1 LIKPDNEKKISK
13 ILEDLPDFTSFCS
26 EIKSKIGAINS
37 NMKAFNEREKLKK
50 QDIQEFGS
58 LIRR

>member
-26 EIKSKIGAINS
+26 EIKSKIGAMNS
-37 NMKAFNEREKLKK
+37 NMKAFNEREKLKN
-50 QDIQEFGS
+50 
-58 LIRR
+58 